1 MAAAAINRRWLLA
14 AGALLP
20 VALPSR
26 AAAPSAPLPIFDAH
40 LHYSHDAWER
50 IPPPQ
55 AVALL
60 RQAGLSKAM
69 VSSSSDEGTQ
79 KLYALAP
86 DLVVPVLRPYRS
98 RGEIGTW
105 VHDRSIVGHMEER
118 LAKYRYVGLGEYHV
132 FGADADGAVMRRVVQ
147 LARERGLLLHSHS
160 DADAVDRQFV
170 QWPEARIL
178 WAHAGFDAPDAVA
191 AMLRRHR
198 RLWVDLAFRSDHATR
213 TTLGSTVDAG
223 WRALFTEF
231 PDRVLL
237 GTDTF
242 TPERWFYV
250 GEHARWSREWLATL
264 PAGVAERIAWKNGE
278 ALLAQ
283 LPALAAR

>member
-1 MAAAAINRRWLLA
+1 MNESLPSGGERRRGLAAALALSLPGVPGWL
-14 AGALLP
+14 
-20 VALPSR
+20 R
-26 AAAPSAPLPIFDAH
+26 AQPAPLPIFDAH

-50 IPPPQ
+50 LPPPQ

-60 RQAGLSKAM
+60 RQAGLRRAM

-105 VHDRSIVGHMEER
+105 IHDRSVVAHLEER
-118 LAKYRYVGLGEYHV
+118 LARHRYVGLGEYHV
-132 FGADADGAVMRRVVQ
+132 FGAEADGPVMRRVVQ

-160 DADAVDRQFV
+160 DADAVDRQFA

-178 WAHAGFDAPDAVA
+178 WAHAGFDAPEKVA

-198 RLWVDLAFRSDHATR
+198 RLWVDLAFRSDHAS
-213 TTLGSTVDAG
+213 GSTVDAG
-223 WRALFTEF
+223 WRTLFAEF

-242 TPERWFYV
+242 TPERWYYV
-250 GEHARWSREWLATL
+250 GEHARWSRQWLATL
-264 PAGVAERIAWKNGE
+264 PADLAERIAWKNGE
-278 ALLAQ
+278 ALLAA
-283 LPALAAR
+283 LPPLVVR